1 MHSSPPFQCLL
12 SRSAEEVEV
21 LRSRVEQLEVQ
32 VEEGKREAEERIKK
46 NSQKMQVVGEDMEE
60 E

>member
-1 MHSSPPFQCLL
+1 M
-12 SRSAEEVEV
+12 

-46 NSQKMQVVGEDMEE
+46 NSQKIQVVGEDMEE